1 MTVTSNP
8 EMDFELYMDTAVLAG
23 KIMLESNAE
32 TYRVEETVT
41 RILNK
46 TGLQMTDA
54 LALTT
59 GLVATLDSPNMHAI
73 TVVKRITER
82 TTNLNRVSR
91 VNAVSRNFVED
102 KLTIQEAYDALQNI
116 DEIQYSGRQKSF
128 ALIGFIQLFIFLMG
142 GTFYD
147 FLAMLPVSATV
158 SFVQHTAVK
167 WKIRP
172 FIQNLVSSFVIAVMT
187 AILSEL
193 LTFPIQPE
201 TIIISAIMPLL
212 PGTVLTNGIRDTFR
226 GDYMS
231 GAAKILEAFVI
242 AIFIAIGIGAGLVVG
257 GEVIR

>member
-1 MTVTSNP
+1 
-8 EMDFELYMDTAVLAG
+8 
-23 KIMLESNAE
+23 
-32 TYRVEETVT
+32 
-41 RILNK
+41 
-46 TGLQMTDA
+46 
-54 LALTT
+54 
-59 GLVATLDSPNMHAI
+59 
-73 TVVKRITER
+73 
-82 TTNLNRVSR
+82 
-91 VNAVSRNFVED
+91 
-102 KLTIQEAYDALQNI
+102 QEAYDALQNI

-158 SFVQHTAVK
+158 SFVLHTAVK

-193 LTFPIQPE
+193 LTFPIQPD

>member
-1 MTVTSNP
+1 MTVTANR

-32 TYRVEETVT
+32 SYRVEDTVT

-46 TGLQMTDA
+46 TGLEMTDA
-54 LALTT
+54 LAFST

-91 VNAVSRNFVED
+91 VNAVSRNFIED
-102 KLTIQEAYDALQNI
+102 KLTLQEAYAALQNI
-116 DEIQYSGRQKSF
+116 DEIQYSGRQKSL
-128 ALIGFIQLFIFLMG
+128 ALIGFIQMFSFLMG
-142 GTFYD
+142 GSFYD
-147 FLAMLPVSATV
+147 FLAMLPVSAAV
-158 SFVQHTAVK
+158 SFVLHIAAK

-172 FIQNLVSSFVIAVMT
+172 FIQNMVSSFVIAVLT
-187 AILSEL
+187 AVLSEL
-193 LTFPIQPE
+193 LTFPIQPD

-242 AIFIAIGIGAGLVVG
+242 AVFIAIGIGAGLVVG

>member
-1 MTVTSNP
+1 MTDTPNP

-23 KIMLESNAE
+23 QIMLESNAE
-32 TYRVEETVT
+32 TYRVEDTVT
-41 RILNK
+41 RILKK
-46 TGLQMTDA
+46 TGLQMTEA

-59 GLVATLDSPNMHAI
+59 GLVATLDSTNMHAI

-102 KLTIQEAYDALQNI
+102 RLTIQEAYDALQNI
-116 DEIQYSGRQKSF
+116 DEIQYSRRQKSF

-158 SFVQHTAVK
+158 SFVLHTAVK

-193 LTFPIQPE
+193 LTFPIQPD